1 MGALGVIG
9 TDSYVQVVGDHVVP
23 LNPRHIKKAI
33 GKAKRFESQSKQRFW
48 QPPPEPAAS
57 PAPSAPP
64 AIVIKKRR
72 VFAVS

>member
-1 MGALGVIG
+1 
-9 TDSYVQVVGDHVVP
+9 VP